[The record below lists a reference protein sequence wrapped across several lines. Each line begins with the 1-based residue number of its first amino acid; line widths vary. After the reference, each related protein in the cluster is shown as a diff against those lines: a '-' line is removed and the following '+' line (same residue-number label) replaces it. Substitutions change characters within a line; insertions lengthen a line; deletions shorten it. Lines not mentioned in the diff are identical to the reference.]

1 MLNSWINTYGV
12 SENLRFGW
20 SGILTF
26 RKRGTKIRLSGLSKN
41 ENLKIHK
48 DSFGW
53 AFEEQKPKI
62 KIYKFGWASEK
73 RKPKDKDLFWYASE
87 EQKPKIMIRFGFDV
101 SDGLLKNRKKQRFF
115 QWISKRSRFID
126 ANNNNIIKHLINTLI
141 NLIYDK
147 IKINLEINSAIL
159 RLISTSTFLP
169 NFSSTL
175 LFNSFFSSS
184 LSSSS
189 SPSSPLSLSNSSF
202 IAFLLCSTTPS
213 FPFPHY
219 N

>member
-1 MLNSWINTYGV
+1 MFRSWINTYGV
-12 SENLRFGW
+12 SENLRPLLEVSGVLSQVRIGFGW

-41 ENLKIHK
+41 ENLKIRL
-48 DSFGW
+48 FGW

-62 KIYKFGWASEK
+62 KIYKFGWASEE

-87 EQKPKIMIRFGFDV
+87 EQKPKIMIRFGNQDSFDV

-115 QWISKRSRFID
+115 
-126 ANNNNIIKHLINTLI
+126 H
-141 NLIYDK
+141 
-147 IKINLEINSAIL
+147 AIL

>member
-62 KIYKFGWASEK
+62 KIYKFGWASEE

-87 EQKPKIMIRFGFDV
+87 EQKPKIMIRFGWA
-101 SDGLLKNRKKQRFF
+101 SEEQKKTKILSVDF
-115 QWISKRSRFID
+115 Q
-126 ANNNNIIKHLINTLI
+126 
-141 NLIYDK
+141 K
-147 IKINLEINSAIL
+147 IKIY
-159 RLISTSTFLP
+159 R
-169 NFSSTL
+169 
-175 LFNSFFSSS
+175 
-184 LSSSS
+184 
-189 SPSSPLSLSNSSF
+189 
-202 IAFLLCSTTPS
+202 C
-213 FPFPHY
+213 
-219 N
+219 